1 MKKANAG
8 KGACTSW
15 IGKQNKGEWQSA
27 QTSGPLMP
35 DDVSQ
40 LLRCALSRA
49 DERQVRYDSSNGDEI
64 WTAPSRLRHWREW
77 PMRDARPSDGR

>member
-1 MKKANAG
+1 
-8 KGACTSW
+8 
-15 IGKQNKGEWQSA
+15 
-27 QTSGPLMP
+27 MP